1 MSPGSS
7 AANNTKPPE
16 HHDMT
21 QLTDDPQDN
30 HDLFIRRVKETGIVW
45 GLKADDDWAVCESNE
60 YEDQVVFPFW
70 SDEADARIHCV
81 DEWADYAPATIPV
94 DEFAKDW
101 LVGMEEDDVL
111 VGTNWDADLS
121 GAEVEPMD
129 LAEELGYEVEDLDTD
144 QDEDD

>member
-1 MSPGSS
+1 
-7 AANNTKPPE
+7 
-16 HHDMT
+16 MT

-129 LAEELGYEVEDLDTD
+129 LAEELGYAVEDLDTD